1 MLRIGYSIHV
11 SEGTESKD
19 AERADSES
27 NDAERVENKGD
38 ESAGSKDA
46 ESAQSKDAESAES
59 MEAESDESKGGV
71 SAESKETESNDSEG
85 AEIKDAES
93 VDSERAE
100 NKDAESAE
108 GKEAESDESKGDERE
123 GESKGDDKVD
133 VKQARLEIAGPDAI
147 AVDVRSEEEWGKGH
161 IAGAIHLPEG
171 DPEKAAKP
179 LEEGARLLVLAEKGK
194 AAASAAAELREKGYD
209 AAAIDGSMKDW
220 MSEDY
225 AVQPTDDPDEDTEL
239 GRN

>member
-1 MLRIGYSIHV
+1 M

-19 AERADSES
+19 AERAD
-27 NDAERVENKGD
+27 AERVENKGD
-38 ESAGSKDA
+38 ESAESMEAESAESKDAASAESKDADSPHPTDAESKAAQSNDSEGAQSKEAESAEVKGDESAESKDA
-46 ESAQSKDAESAES
+46 ESAQSK
-59 MEAESDESKGGV
+59 G
-71 SAESKETESNDSEG
+71 
-85 AEIKDAES
+85 
-93 VDSERAE
+93 
-100 NKDAESAE
+100 
-108 GKEAESDESKGDERE
+108 

-161 IAGAIHLPEG
+161 ISGAIHLPDG

-179 LEEGARLLVLAEKGK
+179 LEEGARLLVIAEKGK